1 MLEACGPVGVVDES
15 PVFPSVV
22 LPLLT
27 DVVGVGVLVPPTML
41 VPRPVHYSV
50 TVSLFMY
57 EDALY
62 TSQAKLYFMFT
73 MI

>member
-1 MLEACGPVGVVDES
+1 MVDES

-22 LPLLT
+22 VPLLT
-27 DVVGVGVLVPPTML
+27 DVGVVGVLLPPAML

-50 TVSLFMY
+50 NVSLFMY

-62 TSQAKLYFMFT
+62 VSQAKLYFMFT